1 MSARLII
8 RTSGRRWWGVP
19 DAVLTVLVII
29 VTVVPTPFRAQSIYP
44 RHALCFLGSRIDLDV
59 VRDLV
64 RTAAVGAMFDPEE
77 SRTEPD
83 PRMPVAF
90 QASLANA
97 TFTDADVAAVA
108 AHDTVAYVLSPPI
121 HRVSARAISARML
134 ALTATLLRAGL
145 SAVKNESSGLA
156 HGRDRWLAI
165 ADAAAAAPTEG
176 HLTLSL
182 YDAWV
187 KRPIRDEDGVLY
199 SCGMHLLGAPEV
211 EVVDG
216 AIDDVATIDAFAGYM
231 LLESP
236 RLRDGEGF
244 RVAVDAPRW
253 TIEFRPCDRYAEDDF
268 FYNPF
273 GAWRLTRST

>member
-1 MSARLII
+1 M
-8 RTSGRRWWGVP
+8 
-19 DAVLTVLVII
+19 VII
-29 VTVVPTPFRAQSIYP
+29 VVMLLTPFRPQSVYP
-44 RHALCFLGSRIDLDV
+44 RHVLCVLGNRIDLDDV
-59 VRDLV
+59 GELV
-64 RTAAVGAMFDPEE
+64 RAAAAGVTFDPAEA
-77 SRTEPD
+77 RTEPD

-97 TFTDADVAAVA
+97 TFTEADVAAVA
-108 AHDTVAYVLSPPI
+108 AHDTVAYLLSPPI
-121 HRVSARAISARML
+121 HRVSARGIAARML
-134 ALTATLLRAGL
+134 ALTATLLRAGAT
-145 SAVKNESSGLA
+145 AVKNESSGLT

-165 ADAAAAAPTEG
+165 ADAAAAAPTED

-187 KRPIRDEDGVLY
+187 KRPIQGADGVLY

-216 AIDDVATIDAFAGYM
+216 TVDDVPTIDAFAGYL
-231 LLESP
+231 LLEAP
-236 RLRDGEGF
+236 DLEDGEGF
-244 RVAVDAPRW
+244 RPAVGAPRW
-253 TIEFRPCDRYAEDDF
+253 TIEHRPSDRYAEDDF